1 MDDYPTPKVYYVF
14 AAWRAVSFF
23 ALLLG
28 SIWLF
33 RRAPRAAGWLML
45 VGSALKSCDA
55 FAQEFVFSQLVGLW
69 AIKSQIQSYEDS
81 QTLRLQQQISEWV
94 GLGGLVGLTLFG
106 AGLVMFARHL
116 LSADHKKEDDAAHVF
131 SNDQ

>member
-1 MDDYPTPKVYYVF
+1 MDDHSISKLYYVY

-33 RRAPRAAGWLML
+33 RHAPRAAGWLML

-55 FAQEFVFSQLVGLW
+55 FAQEFVFNQLIGLW

-81 QTLRLQQQISEWV
+81 QTLRLQQHVSSESPSV
-94 GLGGLVGLTLFG
+94 G
-106 AGLVMFARHL
+106 
-116 LSADHKKEDDAAHVF
+116 
-131 SNDQ
+131 